1 MQLAIALLA
10 LLVTTVLKVA
20 LNSQQVFAMLV
31 IIVQQDKLHHS
42 QPLMFVQLEA
52 IVKSDLVNQHLAD
65 QVITIHQQE

>member
-1 MQLAIALLA
+1 MKLAIALPA

-31 IIVQQDKLHHS
+31 ITVQQDKLHHS

-65 QVITIHQQE
+65 QVTTIHQQE

>member
-1 MQLAIALLA
+1 MQLAIALPA

-31 IIVQQDKLHHS
+31 ITVQQDKLHHS

-52 IVKSDLVNQHLAD
+52 IVKSDLVNKHLVDQATTIQH
-65 QVITIHQQE
+65 QE